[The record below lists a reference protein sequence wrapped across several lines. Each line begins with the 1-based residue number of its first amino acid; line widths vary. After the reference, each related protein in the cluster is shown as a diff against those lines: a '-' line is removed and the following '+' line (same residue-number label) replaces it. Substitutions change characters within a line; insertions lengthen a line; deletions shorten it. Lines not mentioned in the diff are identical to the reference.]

1 VPGIDDSDE
10 AFERWYGPWDP
21 FSVDQI
27 AELLHGFGAPWWI
40 VGGHAIEAFTGVRRP
55 HEDID
60 VALFRRDLPALRA
73 CLPPVY
79 QAWSAG
85 SGLLRPLDDD
95 HPDPHPEAGQVW
107 IREHALAPWKA
118 DFILMDERDG
128 AWVWKHDPSV
138 ALALDESTWV
148 DAAGVRYANPEIVL
162 AHKARTLEGRHDADF
177 RAAWPM
183 LDARSRSWLRETIE
197 RRYPGHP
204 WLSRMAAPADPV
216 SRDGT
221 TIRLREATLAD
232 AAIVDARGNDPVR
245 MGEFNDLGQG
255 PPRSLAEN
263 LAHGKRM
270 VSPDRGQ
277 LLIERLDDGKVIGDV
292 GWHVVS
298 YGPDERSKA
307 LNIGISLDPDARGHG
322 YGTEAQRLIARVLFD
337 LYPVDRIEAST
348 DVDNIAEQ
356 RSLEKA
362 GFRREGVIRGAQ
374 WRAGARHDLIGFAV
388 MREDIR
394 DDPREDR

>member
-1 VPGIDDSDE
+1 
-10 AFERWYGPWDP
+10 
-21 FSVDQI
+21 
-27 AELLHGFGAPWWI
+27 
-40 VGGHAIEAFTGVRRP
+40 
-55 HEDID
+55 
-60 VALFRRDLPALRA
+60 
-73 CLPPVY
+73 
-79 QAWSAG
+79 
-85 SGLLRPLDDD
+85 
-95 HPDPHPEAGQVW
+95 
-107 IREHALAPWKA
+107 
-118 DFILMDERDG
+118 
-128 AWVWKHDPSV
+128 
-138 ALALDESTWV
+138 
-148 DAAGVRYANPEIVL
+148 
-162 AHKARTLEGRHDADF
+162 
-177 RAAWPM
+177 M